1 LGIVEQTISSTT
13 LAVEHNPYASAK
25 LVIELIPEQL
35 FLFLVVYH
43 ESSIASI
50 IFERTMWICTIVV
63 GEI

>member
-1 LGIVEQTISSTT
+1 LGIVEQNISSTS
-13 LAVEHNPYASAK
+13 LAVEHNPYAPPK

-50 IFERTMWICTIVV
+50 IL
-63 GEI
+63 